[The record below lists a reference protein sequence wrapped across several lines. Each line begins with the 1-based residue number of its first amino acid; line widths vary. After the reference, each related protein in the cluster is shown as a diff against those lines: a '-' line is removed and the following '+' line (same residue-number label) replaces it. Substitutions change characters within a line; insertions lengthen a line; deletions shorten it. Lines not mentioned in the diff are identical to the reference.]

1 MIWNWITR
9 LWSAFSQFL
18 NVLLLNGHPNE
29 SISGRCYGEPWPRT
43 MKIVNAVFSFQ
54 ANHCKSAYLSDVRW
68 AREYLAKTAEKN
80 LEG

>member
-1 MIWNWITR
+1 MIPPYIAH

-43 MKIVNAVFSFQ
+43 MKIVNWLFFWQ
-54 ANHCKSAYLSDVRW
+54 QNHCKSAYLNDVKW
-68 AREYLAKTAEKN
+68 AKSYLAETERKG
-80 LEG
+80 LE